1 MALGTKVGDIFLD
14 LNLNQKGFNTQL
26 NGISKIAGA
35 AGKTIAKVFAVK
47 ELIKFG
53 KERVNLGSDLAE
65 VQNVVDVAF
74 PTMSKQIDNFAT
86 GAAKNFG
93 LSETMAKRFSGT
105 FGSMGT
111 AFGFTEKQA
120 ANMATTLTGLAG
132 DIASFYNISQ
142 DEAYTKLKSVFTGET
157 ESLKDLG
164 VVMTQSALD
173 AFALAN
179 GFGKTTKSMTEAEK
193 VALRYAFVQNQL
205 TNAAGDFA
213 RTSDFWANQVRIL
226 SLNFDTLKA
235 SIGEGLINVLKPVVK
250 WLNAIIERLIVAA
263 KAFAEFTSA
272 FSRKNTESVSNN
284 LNEAVLSADN
294 LSSSSAKTA
303 DNLTSAGAAAKEL
316 KRTLAGFDQITKV
329 TENSDSTM
337 SSTGSAVDLGTFNQ
351 IDSTLTG
358 TTKVAEETQTKL
370 NGVLQ
375 FIADMFNWAFKPYL
389 DNAEG
394 IAQAFDNIGKIGKR
408 LFEIIF
414 KKDYEEGW
422 LHNFLTKWTQDNTDH
437 VRKKL
442 EKLND
447 ALEVAADILSGD
459 ITMGEAFKT
468 IFDLITGKL
477 NKEQEVTFRTTFEGR
492 TGGSFKNSKKE
503 YESVDD
509 DTAIKTVEGLKT
521 DTFKDT
527 KTNYD
532 SVKNN
537 TASKT
542 VKGIFGDNFS
552 NVKSN
557 FDSIYNSSAT
567 KTITGVK
574 ASGFD
579 IIKSRYD
586 SIRSKTATLSLT
598 FSAAAN
604 DLKSWINTNVIDR
617 ANNALHK
624 VPILQ
629 NVNIPHLAQGG
640 YVKAN
645 TPQLAV
651 IGDNRH
657 QGEIVSPEDKLIEM
671 ARTAAAMSGG
681 GRDAEIVSLL
691 RQILTHLGNLNLT
704 ATVDAVAL
712 KKLIVRLINENTQ
725 STGVCEIYI

>member
-35 AGKTIAKVFAVK
+35 AGKTIAKAFAVK

-213 RTSDFWANQVRIL
+213 RTSDSWANQVRIL

-272 FSRKNTESVSNN
+272 FSRKNTESVTNN
-284 LNEAVLSADN
+284 LNEAVSSADK
-294 LSSSSAKTA
+294 LSSSSATTA

-329 TENSDSTM
+329 TENSDNTV
-337 SSTGSAVDLGTFNQ
+337 SSTGINIDLGS
-351 IDSTLTG
+351 IDTISNEA
-358 TTKVAEETQTKL
+358 KEKAEETQTKL

-375 FIADMFNWAFKPYL
+375 FVSDMFNWAFKPYV

-394 IAQAFDNIGKIGKR
+394 IATAFDKIGKIAKK
-408 LFEIIF
+408 LYKIIF
-414 KKDYEEGW
+414 KEEYEDGW
-422 LHNFLTKWTQDNTDH
+422 LHNFLTKNTQENTEY
-437 VRKKL
+437 VRKRL
-442 EKLND
+442 EKLNV
-447 ALEVAADILSGD
+447 ALTNILGVLSGD
-459 ITMGEAFKT
+459 ITISDAFKA
-468 IFDLITGKL
+468 IFDIITGKTS
-477 NKEQEVTFRTTFEGR
+477 NRAEVTFRTTFEGR

-509 DTAIKTVEGLKT
+509 DTATKTVEGNQGGSFKTAKT
-521 DTFKDT
+521 D
-527 KTNYD
+527 YE

-537 TASKT
+537 TATKT
-542 VKGIFGDNFS
+542 VKGTFGDNFN

-579 IIKSRYD
+579 SIKSRYD
-586 SIRSKTATLSLT
+586 SIKSKTATLSLT
-598 FSAAAN
+598 FSAAAS
-604 DLKSWINTNVIDR
+604 DLKNWINTNVITR
-617 ANNALHK
+617 ANNALHT
-624 VPILQ
+624 VPILK
-629 NVNIPHLAQGG
+629 NVNIPYLAQGG

-671 ARTAAAMSGG
+671 AKTAAALSGG
-681 GRDAEIVSLL
+681 NRDAEIVSLL
-691 RQILTHLGNLNLT
+691 RQILTNLSNLNLT

-712 KKLIVRLINENTQ
+712 KKLIVRLINEHTQ